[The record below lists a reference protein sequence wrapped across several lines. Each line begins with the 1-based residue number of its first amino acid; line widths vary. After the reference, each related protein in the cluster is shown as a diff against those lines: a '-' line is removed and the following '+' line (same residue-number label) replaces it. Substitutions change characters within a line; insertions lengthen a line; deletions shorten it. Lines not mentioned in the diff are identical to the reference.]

1 MPVTIQCKDMLS
13 TIPHGGNSLME
24 THFDEHVLAILC
36 EARYSGSWK
45 ALRAAAAMCIRS
57 TRKLGVEGMT
67 RGMYRV

>member
-1 MPVTIQCKDMLS
+1 
-13 TIPHGGNSLME
+13 ME